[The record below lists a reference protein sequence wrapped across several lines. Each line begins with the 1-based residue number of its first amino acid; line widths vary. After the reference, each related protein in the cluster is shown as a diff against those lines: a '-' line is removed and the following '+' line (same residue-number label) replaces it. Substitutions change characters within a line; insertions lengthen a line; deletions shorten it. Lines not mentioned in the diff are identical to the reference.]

1 VFVATNEEE
10 MNLETLLDTV
20 PAHAKDL
27 KLNFSGVVTQ
37 QTDLTQ
43 VQAWGTVVASAYASG
58 NPELLQTALE
68 AGAQHLSS
76 QQLDAAKGAAAI
88 MGMNNIYYRF
98 LHLTS
103 NEKYK
108 TMPARLRMNIMRTH
122 GIDHLDFE
130 LWCTAVSAINGCG
143 ACVDSHEKALRDKG
157 VDEEKILAAV
167 RIASV
172 IHALAKTFNAETA
185 LKDLPQAATVA

>member
-1 VFVATNEEE
+1 MSEEE

-20 PAHAKDL
+20 PGYAKDL
-27 KLNFSGVVTQ
+27 KLNFSTVVGQ
-37 QTDLTQ
+37 QMDLTPQ
-43 VQAWGTVVASAYASG
+43 QAWGTVVASAYATG
-58 NPELLQTALE
+58 NGELLRAVVEQA
-68 AGAQHLSS
+68 AQHMSE
-76 QQLDAAKGAAAI
+76 QAIEAAKGAAAI

-108 TMPARLRMNIMRTH
+108 TMPARLRMNIIRQH
-122 GIDHLDFE
+122 GVEHVDFE

-143 ACVDSHEKALRDKG
+143 ACVDSHEKTLRDKG
-157 VDEEKILAAV
+157 MEEEKVLAAL

-172 IHALAKTFNAETA
+172 VNALAKSLTAEAA
-185 LKDLPQAATVA
+185 LKSATPAGVTVA